1 MFHVE
6 LHGASV
12 ALLRMDDG
20 KVNAMGPAFVDGF
33 QPAWVE
39 ATADGRV
46 VVLAGNA
53 KAFCAGLDLK
63 TLPTLDHA
71 GLRAFVRG
79 FVGLFQTVLAHPRPV
94 VAAVDGPALAGGAL
108 LALCA
113 DQRLVGPGARLGL
126 TETQVGV
133 TFPPPVVDLARET
146 LPAQEWGPAILG
158 SAIRQGEECVAR
170 GWAHRLVASPE
181 KLVPEA
187 LDLAAQLALLDAPAY
202 AAAKTHLRGPTAQLL
217 GEFLKETAGLER
229 YVWDLG
235 SRETMDRIARN
246 FQRVAGKR

>member
-1 MFHVE
+1 MFAVE
-6 LHGASV
+6 LHGEGV

-20 KVNAMGPAFVDGF
+20 KVNAMGPGFVQGF
-33 QPAWVE
+33 QAAWGE
-39 ATADGRV
+39 ATREGRA

-63 TLPTLDHA
+63 MLPTLDHH
-71 GLRAFVRG
+71 GLHAFVRG

-113 DQRLVGPGARLGL
+113 DQRLVAPAARLGL

-133 TFPPPVVDLARET
+133 PFPPPVVDLARET
-146 LPAQEWGPAILG
+146 LPPQEWGPAILG
-158 SAIRQGEECVAR
+158 AAIRQGDGCVAR
-170 GWAHRLVASPE
+170 GWAHGLVAPADR
-181 KLVPEA
+181 LVPEA
-187 LDLAAQLALLDAPAY
+187 VGLAAQLAALDAPAY
-202 AAAKTHLRGPTAQLL
+202 AAAKAHLRGPAAQRLS
-217 GEFLKETAGLER
+217 EFLKEKAALDR

-235 SRETMDRIARN
+235 SRDTMDRIQRN